1 MSTFK
6 WKLNAKEYA
15 YIINESGNNPFIYDS
30 DTQKRLYPGQTG
42 YGTSAEPVID
52 SNIEPR
58 VPKTR
63 SAYCT
68 AFNSMMT
75 FINST
80 GRVAKFSDCETFF
93 NIENSAC
100 VDATTGE
107 ILCPMIVFD
116 HTYTVE
122 YGEGSKVVFINNE
135 QTPSGQ
141 WVVHYDLYVEKG
153 DKGDNGRDGQDGG
166 GQGPRGPQGPQGPTG
181 ARGPAGEDGLPGTSP
196 DYRSTIFKR
205 SNALFGNEEAINAE
219 WQALYEAIRRGEGGT
234 YYAPVPSSPS
244 DWYDGIPSAD
254 TNGNTEAV
262 IWMSSRKFSKNEH
275 VVPNKES
282 EWAWTKPTIAA
293 DSEDI
298 DREWN
303 SGYTEYTYENVPKP
317 LRTSPRDDA
326 PGVTHLNPDDNGWYD
341 NPQNNAVWLAECKI
355 VGGAYVLNEENKPD
369 WKISRIKGEN
379 GKDGS
384 LIIADLTNEMD
395 GVSIGDD
402 DTLDVAVDF
411 KTTAYII
418 YGTEKYK
425 PQSVNLTGIG
435 DPTHESWSSAVT
447 ADNKGIEITLS
458 LSAGAQFNPA
468 NSLRKNYQVEVVYG
482 DFTTTLGYTIV
493 GVHTGEDGEV
503 YRLFPS
509 VDMVSFSDDGL
520 TAVTTA
526 VTCVAYAGNTKLT
539 GSSWTIKYST
549 GVTPYSTIT
558 GNMIDYPSMGVTV
571 GTFSEGGIVFYLIHN
586 NAIIDRETV
595 PYVKDGKDG
604 RDGEGSISTH
614 SSNDTC
620 TISLGND
627 WILNTTVEKF
637 TIVTVNSGHTILD
650 IDEYQINGKTLT
662 TGHTSD
668 TIVDGGRTINIGVV
682 FSGTNMNKITFEVVS
697 GASFEYDQTI
707 EFVITPKKDGVTIP
721 AAVFEITGVQ
731 GGEDGAE
738 FELITS
744 TDVILYNPN
753 TGTIDTGSADKTS
766 LIVEPFYNEQE
777 LLGLISAGAYFS
789 EARIYVSTGVTYTDV
804 DDITG
809 STLLIWNSETA
820 TENKAEFDLTDMAN
834 YQQYLLNPQY
844 VVFYLVTKY
853 IGATD
858 WMIPV
863 SDRETIL
870 IQKDGRDGAG
880 YSVMELDNEI
890 EPIGVG
896 DDLMLESATTAVT
909 SFMIYNGTE
918 PLYVRNLNDVTVAG
932 YGASAAGNT
941 GQNDGTDALIGN
953 DTIKIVK
960 NYKTSGDYL
969 SGVKIQ
975 IGLNATAQNKISF
988 YDKTEHRQ
996 FLISVTGYT
1005 QSSGGEAFPMSKVFT
1020 VVGLKE
1026 GKDGEVFKIVPS
1038 ADVISVNKNGE
1049 ASIDCMT
1056 CSVYNG
1062 SGEVSGGRDNILV
1075 SKDNTIYTAQGLN
1088 SGLSERTVFR
1098 YNDIATASTFSC
1110 GTAIDLI
1117 DDNTGNLI
1125 IDNCITFY
1133 YVAFNGNTVTTI
1145 IDRETVPV
1153 IYDGADGAGSITL
1166 DLENDNDTVSLGSN
1180 SILGDEVTASTFTGV
1195 TLSTGAISMYSGT
1208 TALTITA
1215 IGVATGTTSA
1225 TSITIASSAVGGPA
1239 MTAMTE
1245 SGTVKVKIPKG
1256 FTFNNEKSYSIRV
1269 DVTSGSIKRSVY
1281 YTITGVLGGKD
1292 GSVYR
1297 IVPST
1302 KSIIFED
1309 TTHTPSTGTVT
1320 TTAWF
1325 GDTKLTSSD
1334 VSVKYN
1340 FGSEVS
1346 GSTAGL
1352 SNASLVTGKNDTW
1365 KVSITSSHYDK
1376 NNLIL
1381 YLASGSTILDFETI
1395 PLVNNGEDGESNYS
1409 IDLSNEVEAIGIG
1422 GNGTLDSDV
1431 TASTMVRMFYGTEAV
1446 SIDTITISAYSGNSD
1461 YTNTQALIN
1470 DNKIVLV
1477 SGYTASTKTAEAKI
1491 VLKGEDSHIDFSGNY
1506 AIKHIQVNV
1515 NGTSHPMSKVFTITG
1530 LESGEDGVVTRL
1542 VPSDDFIKV
1551 YYSNSTDKFINVDK
1565 ITCLALEGVSEADNK
1580 NIWVSFDIVY
1590 NSYNELTANSGTT
1603 FKTFTW
1609 IDNGTQ
1615 ISYTFKKSMPYSA
1628 STGNYATEAC
1638 GYIPLSGN
1646 TVGNQFL
1653 VASSITF
1660 YYVLSNTIVDKE
1672 TVPVLYDGR
1681 DGAGSIA
1688 IDLENEHDTIGLG
1701 NDDVL
1706 DVAFTASTGTISLYS
1721 GTTALTISSV
1731 NIYSGDSQIQYI
1743 YDNNHD
1749 KVATA
1754 ATVNNNQVEI
1764 RFPAGF
1770 AFNQVKHYEIKVEA
1784 VSSGGDSRSAIY
1796 TITGVPSGKDGE
1808 VYRLVPSVG
1817 IVKFDKETHK
1827 PFGENTFVLS
1837 ATTWS
1842 GYDEQLTTG
1851 DTTVKY
1857 NFGVEPTPSGTLT
1870 VAQTANT
1877 TTWIISLTSAD
1888 YSKKNLILYMFS
1900 GSTLLDFETI
1910 PLVSDGEDGNDAMVL
1925 TIDPENSFIPVGS
1938 DGILDIPSSV
1948 TGYTGCT
1955 TEISLRKGDTKVN
1968 LSVSNVKLF
1977 NTSFSGGVITGVNGN
1992 NKLDCSATT
2001 ANSSVTLTFIA
2012 RDGINIDNPIDV
2024 DINVTYDSVNYY
2036 AKYSI
2041 NGNKG
2046 QKDPSFLYL
2055 TPDNAVITTNDSGS
2069 PLQTEVIT
2077 GTVRFESDPQV
2088 TFSASVPVV
2097 FNVSAVSSTYQEFGY
2112 GTGVTFNG
2120 TYNAN
2125 VCTFNIRVDST
2136 YRFNGVIDIPVK
2148 VNYDN
2153 ILYQQNLRIS
2163 SVPKGADG
2171 RPGENGT
2178 GKMIYPAGEYSS
2190 GETYCTTTSLAPYV
2204 TYEKTVVVEGVPTK
2218 VKEYWFLDSDTPLC
2232 VSGITPA
2239 EGTIWTKMD
2248 KFNATYTEILIAKFG
2263 DIGDAV
2269 FYGKYMFSKNGIDRP
2284 RIGQSASST
2293 GFTENMNYT
2302 QFLKNSGG
2310 TDISSTI
2317 SSIGDI
2323 IRSSRFLPNTIIN
2336 FETGELYSNS
2346 MILPGRVSSPFKE
2359 MDMTNWIWNDD
2370 PDYVEPELVVR
2381 YNDNVYF
2388 SHTGSGKDLV
2398 LPSDSSQIGR
2408 KITLVYNKNGSGGTN
2423 YSSEVVTM
2431 GENTTAMFFEDGI
2444 PKRRLVISNEVIELI
2459 GFGEADYGRFYGWLV
2474 LSRTNMMTQGRYGH
2488 EMRTLMYGSTIKS
2501 SNVQQI
2507 STSDSYIFDASSV
2520 QNHPTGITG
2529 TFSADTKIHFVREDT
2544 GKYKIYFPKTWRQG
2558 KKTTILTPVA
2568 SSAVTEP
2575 SVYIGEKSTDYILI
2589 FCKSANT
2596 FSDDISFDF
2605 QILNPSEWMFF
2616 KSISGGGDGGDAT
2629 NTTLIVQS
2637 AQITSYLING
2647 SSSLNISGDNS
2658 ATLTATGTSH
2668 RTCKITYGDE
2678 STGNTEGDVSSF
2690 GAGLLE
2696 LSATTSYSW
2705 ITISSNRIT
2714 IQANNTATPRT
2725 VSIKVYDTL
2734 YPSASSSITITQRG
2748 NTNMGDVFV
2757 YLGEGQY
2764 TCTGRQSED
2773 LEWKIRINN
2782 DAGEIIASNAISIGY
2797 GATGAWGYDSESSE
2811 QYFFGSGSTLGYG
2824 TQVRIWYEYAVRD
2837 GGGNILIHNNGTE
2850 SITIPQPIVG
2860 QDQTVFVCPP
2870 NITV

>member
-80 GRVAKFSDCETFF
+80 GRTARFSDCDTFF

-122 YGEGSKVVFINNE
+122 YGEGSKVVFVNNE

-141 WVVHYDLYVEKG
+141 WIVHYDLYVEKG

-303 SGYTEYTYENVPKP
+303 SGYTEYTCENVPKP

-326 PGVTHLNPDDNGWYD
+326 PGVAHLNPDDNGWYD
-341 NPQNNAVWLAECKI
+341 NPQNNAVWLAECKV

-418 YGTEKYK
+418 FGTEKYK

-458 LSAGAQFNPA
+458 LAAGTQFNPA
-468 NSLRKNYQVEVVYG
+468 NSLRKNYQVEIVYG

-526 VTCVAYAGNTKLT
+526 VTCVAYAGSTELT

-549 GVTPYSTIT
+549 GVTPYSSIT
-558 GNMIDYPSMGVTV
+558 GNMIDYPSTGVKV
-571 GTFSEGGIVFYLIHN
+571 GAFSEGGIVFYLIHN

-604 RDGEGSISTH
+604 KDGEGSISTH

-707 EFVITPKKDGVTIP
+707 EFVITPKKDGVAIP

-766 LIVEPFYNEQE
+766 LIVEPFYNEQK
-777 LLGLISAGAYFS
+777 LLGLISAGTYFS

-870 IQKDGRDGAG
+870 IQKDGKDGAG

-896 DDLMLESATTAVT
+896 DDLMFESATTAVT

-918 PLYVRNLNDVTVAG
+918 PLYVRNLSDDVTVVG

-960 NYKTSGDYL
+960 NYKTSRDHL

-1026 GKDGEVFKIVPS
+1026 GKDGQVFKIVPS
-1038 ADVISVNKNGE
+1038 ADVISVNNGGE

-1075 SKDNTIYTAQGLN
+1075 SKDDTIYTAQGLTD
-1088 SGLSERTVFR
+1088 GLTGGTVFR
-1098 YNDIATASTFSC
+1098 YNDIATASTSSC
-1110 GTAIDLI
+1110 GTAIDLT

-1166 DLENDNDTVSLGSN
+1166 
-1180 SILGDEVTASTFTGV
+1180 
-1195 TLSTGAISMYSGT
+1195 
-1208 TALTITA
+1208 
-1215 IGVATGTTSA
+1215 
-1225 TSITIASSAVGGPA
+1225 
-1239 MTAMTE
+1239 
-1245 SGTVKVKIPKG
+1245 
-1256 FTFNNEKSYSIRV
+1256 
-1269 DVTSGSIKRSVY
+1269 
-1281 YTITGVLGGKD
+1281 
-1292 GSVYR
+1292 
-1297 IVPST
+1297 
-1302 KSIIFED
+1302 
-1309 TTHTPSTGTVT
+1309 
-1320 TTAWF
+1320 
-1325 GDTKLTSSD
+1325 
-1334 VSVKYN
+1334 
-1340 FGSEVS
+1340 
-1346 GSTAGL
+1346 
-1352 SNASLVTGKNDTW
+1352 
-1365 KVSITSSHYDK
+1365 
-1376 NNLIL
+1376 
-1381 YLASGSTILDFETI
+1381 
-1395 PLVNNGEDGESNYS
+1395 
-1409 IDLSNEVEAIGIG
+1409 DLSNEVEAIGIG

-1477 SGYTASTKTAEAKI
+1477 SGYTASTKTAEVKI
-1491 VLKGEDSHIDFSGNY
+1491 VLKGENNHIDFRGDY

-1551 YYSNSTDKFINVDK
+1551 YYSNSTDKFINVNK
-1565 ITCLALEGVSEADNK
+1565 ITCLAIEGVSEADNK

-1888 YSKKNLILYMFS
+1888 YNKKNLIVYMFS

-1938 DGILDIPSSV
+1938 DGILDLPSSV

-2136 YRFNGVIDIPVK
+2136 YRFNGAIDIPVK

-2171 RPGENGT
+2171 RPGENGR
-2178 GKMIYPAGEYSS
+2178 GKMLYPAGAYSS
-2190 GETYCTTTSLAPYV
+2190 GETYITTETLAPYV
-2204 TYEKTVVVEGVPTK
+2204 SYERTTVENGVQNT
-2218 VKEYWFLDSDTPLC
+2218 VKEYWFLDSDGPYPY
-2232 VSGITPA
+2232 SSHNITPDVN
-2239 EGTIWTKMD
+2239 THWTKFD
-2248 KFNATYTEILIAKFG
+2248 SFKALYTEILISDYG

-2269 FYGKYMFSKNGIDRP
+2269 FYGEFMFSKEGIYRKNIP
-2284 RIGQSASST
+2284 SST
-2293 GFTENMNYT
+2293 AYT
-2302 QFLKNSGG
+2302 QSNSFKLFLKANSGG
-2310 TDISSTI
+2310 TAEIDDV
-2317 SSIGDI
+2317 SI
-2323 IRSSRFLPNTIIN
+2323 PNILLKSAFVPN
-2336 FETGELYSNS
+2336 FFVNFNTGEVYSS
-2346 MILPGRVSSPFKE
+2346 MLTVPGRFSQPFKRLD
-2359 MDMTNWIWNDD
+2359 MDSEYIWDD
-2370 PDYVEPELVVR
+2370 DAPTVMSPEDVVAI
-2381 YNDNVYF
+2381 NDNVYF
-2388 SHTGSGKDLV
+2388 SANTGFIGGGQNSLT
-2398 LPSDSSQIGR
+2398 LPSDNRQVGR
-2408 KITLVYNKNGSGGTN
+2408 RITLVYNERGKDGNN
-2423 YSSEVVTM
+2423 YNS
-2431 GENTTAMFFEDGI
+2431 TAIKIDNNSAYFFEDGI
-2444 PKRRLVISNEVIELI
+2444 PKRRLVISNEVIELL
-2459 GFGEADYGRFYGWLV
+2459 GFGEPDYGKFYGWIV
-2474 LSRTNMMTQGRYGH
+2474 LSRTNMMTQKRYGH
-2488 EMRTLMYGSTIKS
+2488 ESRTLMFGSTVYVA
-2501 SNVQQI
+2501 N
-2507 STSDSYIFDASSV
+2507 STYTGLTMTDLHVFDATSV
-2520 QNHPTGITG
+2520 VSGVTAVSTP
-2529 TFSADTKIHFVREDT
+2529 DTNLHFVRFKAGVYRLYYPRLWVSDT
-2544 GKYKIYFPKTWRQG
+2544 DRFVSVTPRSTQG
-2558 KKTTILTPVA
+2558 CISGATYNNYALKAVPFVSIIENNASGVTFICSRMSGDTTTFYD
-2568 SSAVTEP
+2568 TE
-2575 SVYIGEKSTDYILI
+2575 
-2589 FCKSANT
+2589 
-2596 FSDDISFDF
+2596 FDF
-2605 QILNPSEWMFF
+2605 KIESPGDWFFF
-2616 KSISGGGDGGDAT
+2616 KGINSNGDGGDAT
-2629 NTTLIVQS
+2629 NVTISVSNSTIKSYTL
-2637 AQITSYLING
+2637 NG
-2647 SSSLNISGDNS
+2647 SGSGLVIGGNSSVL
-2658 ATLTATGTSH
+2658 LTASGETE
-2668 RTCKITYGDE
+2668 RTELHTYGDG
-2678 STGNTEGDVSSF
+2678 STQTVTGVSVTSF
-2690 GAGLLE
+2690 NAEALA
-2696 LSATTSYSW
+2696 LSATTN
-2705 ITISSNRIT
+2705 ISGML
-2714 IQANNTATPRT
+2714 IQGRQVTVPMNPSATSRQI
-2725 VSIKVYDTL
+2725 SIMLYDTQF
-2734 YPSASSSITITQRG
+2734 SAASDRRTITITQSG

-2773 LEWKIRINN
+2773 LEWKIRIN
-2782 DAGEIIASNAISIGY
+2782 DEVGKIIASNAISIGY
-2797 GATGAWGYDSESSE
+2797 GSSGAWGYDSVSSD

-2824 TQVRIWYEYAVRD
+2824 TRVGIWYEYVVRD
-2837 GGGNILIHNNGTE
+2837 GGGNVLTVNSGTE
-2850 SITIPQPIVG
+2850 SITIPQPIAG

-2870 NITV
+2870 NITI